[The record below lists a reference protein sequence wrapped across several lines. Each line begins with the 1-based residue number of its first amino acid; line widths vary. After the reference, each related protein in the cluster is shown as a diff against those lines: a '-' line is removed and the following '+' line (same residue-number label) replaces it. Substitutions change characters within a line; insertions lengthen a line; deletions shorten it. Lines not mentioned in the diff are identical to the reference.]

1 MLLALL
7 CFLLGPAVVGFLCW
21 LTTRFRYQISEVA
34 VEVTLF
40 GVVVRR
46 VRLLDIRAISK
57 RRPFWSEH
65 WWNTHRPYGRFLV
78 LHRHTGFFKH
88 FIITPRKRYVFKAH
102 LERALRQLHAA
113 RYVPSEE
120 FDEGEAGEDA
130 EAGGVGAVAAGE
142 HKAKQAASSEK
153 DLPRP
158 AATH

>member
-1 MLLALL
+1 MLSALL
-7 CFLLGPAVVGFLCW
+7 WFLLGPAVVGFLCW
-21 LTTRFRYQISEVA
+21 LTPRFRYQITEEA

-65 WWNTHRPYGRFLV
+65 WWNTHRPAGRFLV
-78 LHRHTGFFKH
+78 LHRHTGLFRH

-113 RYVPSEE
+113 RYEPSEE
-120 FDEGEAGEDA
+120 FDESEP
-130 EAGGVGAVAAGE
+130 GAVTGPDSARATPAG
-142 HKAKQAASSEK
+142 QPPSEPTPK
-153 DLPRP
+153 P
-158 AATH
+158 